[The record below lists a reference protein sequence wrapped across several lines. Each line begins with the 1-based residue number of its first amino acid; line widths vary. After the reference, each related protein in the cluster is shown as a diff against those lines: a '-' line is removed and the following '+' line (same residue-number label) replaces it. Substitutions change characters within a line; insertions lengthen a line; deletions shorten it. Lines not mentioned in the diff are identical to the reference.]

1 MVENQAIGL
10 NRGGRTTKIHALV
23 DGLGNPLGFRLTGG
37 QVHDSQVASE
47 LLEGFDIS
55 QSNIIA
61 DKAYGTAK
69 LRQYI
74 EDKAGVY
81 TIPPKENTKDKWT
94 CDYHVYC
101 ERHLIENFFN
111 QLKNFR
117 RIATRYDKLAR
128 VYLATV
134 YIASICILL
143 K

>member
-10 NRGGRTTKIHALV
+10 SRGGRTTKIHALV

-69 LRQYI
+69 L
-74 EDKAGVY
+74 
-81 TIPPKENTKDKWT
+81 
-94 CDYHVYC
+94 
-101 ERHLIENFFN
+101 
-111 QLKNFR
+111 
-117 RIATRYDKLAR
+117 
-128 VYLATV
+128 
-134 YIASICILL
+134 ASIL
-143 K
+143 KIKQASIPFRQRKIPKTSGPVITTFIVSAI

>member
-10 NRGGRTTKIHALV
+10 SRGGRGGRTTKIHALV

-81 TIPPKENTKDKWT
+81 TIPPKEIPKTSGPVIT
-94 CDYHVYC
+94 TFIVSA
-101 ERHLIENFFN
+101 I
-111 QLKNFR
+111 
-117 RIATRYDKLAR
+117 
-128 VYLATV
+128 
-134 YIASICILL
+134 
-143 K
+143 

>member
-1 MVENQAIGL
+1 M
-10 NRGGRTTKIHALV
+10 
-23 DGLGNPLGFRLTGG
+23 GFRLTGG

-69 LRQYI
+69 LRRYI
-74 EDKAGVY
+74 KDKAAVY

-117 RIATRYDKLAR
+117 RIATRYDKLAH

>member
-10 NRGGRTTKIHALV
+10 SRGGRTTKIHALV

-61 DKAYGTAK
+61 DKAYGTEK
-69 LRQYI
+69 LRQYS
-74 EDKAGVY
+74 EDKTGVY
-81 TIPPKENTKDKWT
+81 TIPPKENAKNKWD
-94 CDYHVYC
+94 CAYHVYSW
-101 ERHLIENFFN
+101 HLIKNFFN

-117 RIATRYDKLAR
+117 RIATRYGKLTH
-128 VYLATV
+128 VFLATV
-134 YIASICILL
+134 YAASV
-143 K
+143 

>member
-1 MVENQAIGL
+1 
-10 NRGGRTTKIHALV
+10 
-23 DGLGNPLGFRLTGG
+23 
-37 QVHDSQVASE
+37 
-47 LLEGFDIS
+47 
-55 QSNIIA
+55 
-61 DKAYGTAK
+61 
-69 LRQYI
+69 
-74 EDKAGVY
+74 
-81 TIPPKENTKDKWT
+81 WT

-117 RIATRYDKLAR
+117 RIATRYGKLAH